1 MSMEYSEIL
10 KNNIENK
17 LLHKPCEKEG
27 HDLDDIKIIYKRCKC
42 CGKFVVC
49 PDPELIKRRGVM
61 GRG

>member
-1 MSMEYSEIL
+1 MNYEDIL

-27 HDLDDIKIIYKRCKC
+27 HELDEIKIIYKRCKK
-42 CGKFVVC
+42 CGKFVVV
-49 PDPELIKRRGVM
+49 PDPEWIAKHGVE